1 MKRCPICAEEIQ
13 DEAIKCRFCGSDLT
27 KTSTEE
33 AGSDRGATPNERPLG
48 IAQMGERYGLGTGA
62 DFYGIWDAQTPGKP
76 LHRFPLTDAGW
87 GEASAR
93 FRTLEPTAAPT
104 SMGAM
109 PNPSGTGYG
118 PGPGTIAG
126 GWGPTATGGSNGPAV
141 ASLVLGIVG
150 VVFAFFPILGLIL
163 GILAVVFGYLG
174 LKRAAASGYGR
185 GFAIAG
191 LVLGI
196 IATVLGLLFVV
207 VLREVVDKV
216 GDLQGQLEDLQ

>member
-1 MKRCPICAEEIQ
+1 
-13 DEAIKCRFCGSDLT
+13 
-27 KTSTEE
+27 
-33 AGSDRGATPNERPLG
+33 
-48 IAQMGERYGLGTGA
+48 
-62 DFYGIWDAQTPGKP
+62 
-76 LHRFPLTDAGW
+76 
-87 GEASAR
+87 
-93 FRTLEPTAAPT
+93 
-104 SMGAM
+104 
-109 PNPSGTGYG
+109 
-118 PGPGTIAG
+118 
-126 GWGPTATGGSNGPAV
+126 
-141 ASLVLGIVG
+141 VLGIVG